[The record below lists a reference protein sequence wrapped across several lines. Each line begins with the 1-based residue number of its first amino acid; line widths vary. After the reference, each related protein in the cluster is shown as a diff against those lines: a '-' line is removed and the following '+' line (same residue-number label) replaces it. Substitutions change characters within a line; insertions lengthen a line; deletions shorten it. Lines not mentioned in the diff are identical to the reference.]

1 MGLALSWWS
10 RQVGAQVSDDGC
22 LDGQLHVEGGFDA
35 DWSDAIRRA
44 CVTLE
49 KLTDRDRG
57 AKVELRPVT
66 GGGGAN
72 VSLRLGDG
80 RATERV
86 AATPTELGEV
96 LEALFAL
103 PPVEVAQPEVAK
115 PEPKKANAPEPE
127 APTPETPKP
136 EPNEAESPSSERP
149 RFDLEIVGT
158 ARLAGAP
165 TTVALGVVVAGE
177 LDIAR
182 GWLVGVRARVDPLL
196 VDVDHHGEI
205 DGLEL
210 GGGLELGRRIDAG
223 VLAVDVGLGADALA
237 EVPFDGRRR
246 GSAANATRVDEVRGD
261 VRPRAFGKIWV
272 PARGFA
278 FIGQVAVEVSP
289 LHLADD
295 RATRPGVGGE
305 LGAGVAWGGL

>member
-1 MGLALSWWS
+1 MPLGVGLALTWWS
-10 RQVGAQVSDDGC
+10 PQVGAQAPADAGC
-22 LDGQLHVEGGFDA
+22 LDGQLHVDGGFDA
-35 DWSDAIRRA
+35 DWSEAIRRA

-49 KLTDRDRG
+49 KLTDRDRA
-57 AKVELRPVT
+57 AKVELRPVA

-80 RATERV
+80 RAASRV

-103 PPVEVAQPEVAK
+103 PPVEA
-115 PEPKKANAPEPE
+115 
-127 APTPETPKP
+127 PKP
-136 EPNEAESPSSERP
+136 EPPQEAPKTEPATKPDALTPNEAGGPPDERP
-149 RFDLEIVGT
+149 RFDLEILGT
-158 ARLAGAP
+158 ARVAGAP
-165 TTVALGVVVAGE
+165 TTVSLGVVVAGD
-177 LDIAR
+177 LDIAH
-182 GWLVGVRARVDPLL
+182 GWLVGVRARIDPLV
-196 VDVDHHGEI
+196 VDVEHHGEI
-205 DGLEL
+205 EGLEL
-210 GGGLELGRRIDAG
+210 GGGVELGRRIDAG
-223 VLAVDVGLGADALA
+223 VLAVDLGLGADALA
-237 EVPFDGRRR
+237 EVPFDRRRR
-246 GSAANATRVDEVRGD
+246 GGATNATRGDQARGD

-295 RATRPGVGGE
+295 RSARPGVGGE